1 MKFDLSNTRIFIRP
15 GTTDLRI
22 STDEILH
29 LIKKIMNQDP
39 LNGAVFLFCN
49 KRKNILKA
57 IWWDKTGFW
66 VAQKKLE
73 KHKWPWP
80 SKKEEVSEITT
91 KQLSMLLTGIDF
103 TQMHDELQFE
113 KF

>member
-1 MKFDLSNTRIFIRP
+1 MKFDLTNTRIFIRP

-39 LNGAVFLFCN
+39 LSGAVFLFCN

-73 KHKWPWP
+73 KHKWP
-80 SKKEEVSEITT
+80 
-91 KQLSMLLTGIDF
+91 
-103 TQMHDELQFE
+103 
-113 KF
+113 

>member
-15 GTTDLRI
+15 GITDLRI

-39 LNGAVFLFCN
+39 LSGAVFLFCN

-66 VAQKKLE
+66 VAQKK
-73 KHKWPWP
+73 
-80 SKKEEVSEITT
+80 KKKLVKS
-91 KQLSMLLTGIDF
+91 QQSNY
-103 TQMHDELQFE
+103 QCY
-113 KF
+113 